1 MIVSCFLLPLQK
13 PDLRAQDFAGSVFD
27 VAYGVLG
34 DVGSVQGLLG
44 QVQAVLDVDIN
55 ATDISADLAVRIP
68 SGTPSIPSHAP
79 RLQPANSHC
88 RAHVMWSAVL
98 FVSRGAKGQGAAP

>member
-1 MIVSCFLLPLQK
+1 
-13 PDLRAQDFAGSVFD
+13 
-27 VAYGVLG
+27 
-34 DVGSVQGLLG
+34 
-44 QVQAVLDVDIN
+44 
-55 ATDISADLAVRIP
+55 VRIP